1 MGQSKVYKCLIV
13 TKDPLPVDPLPGK
26 NLIKIIIKN
35 GKVFKLGGAIGKF
48 HDKREMPSTK
58 IVMIE
63 FDFKDSE

>member
-1 MGQSKVYKCLIV
+1 LGQSRVYKCFIV

-26 NLIKIIIKN
+26 NLGIIKN

-48 HDKREMPSTK
+48 HDKREIPSTK
-58 IVMIE
+58 IVIME

>member
-1 MGQSKVYKCLIV
+1 MGRSRVYKCLIV

-48 HDKREMPSTK
+48 LDKQEILSAIET
-58 IVMIE
+58 IE
-63 FDFKDSE
+63 FDCKDSY